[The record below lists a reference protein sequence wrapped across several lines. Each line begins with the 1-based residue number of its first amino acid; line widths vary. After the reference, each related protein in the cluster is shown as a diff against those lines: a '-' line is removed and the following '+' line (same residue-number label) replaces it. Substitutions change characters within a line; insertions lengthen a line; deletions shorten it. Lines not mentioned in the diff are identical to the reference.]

1 MDGWTGLGSRMKA
14 AGSTRLMAAFGGAAA
29 FLLAAIVFLLV
40 IGLLLLA
47 TLAQMALYAF
57 GDSYSFSESL
67 VKATPILLCALA
79 VILPARL
86 GLITVGGEGQLYFG
100 ALTGT
105 AIVVAFPEGQ
115 TFLLL
120 PAMVIAGA
128 IGGAIWS
135 GAAGLLRAR
144 FNVNE
149 TISTLLTNY
158 VAVQLVNYVTYGP
171 WKDPA
176 SLGWP
181 ATISFPPAATVP
193 TLFGTRVHIGLVVG
207 VIAAMVL
214 HVGVTRSRWGIA
226 LSVLAG
232 NRKVGAMAGFSFVR
246 QTVLVMAI
254 GGALAGFAGI
264 CETSAIQG
272 RLQAGLSVGYGLTG
286 FLVAWLSGQHFLHAV
301 PIAILIGGLISAGDA
316 LQLYSKIPSASATIL
331 QGLLFVAALA
341 SSGLASRRNGTHG

>member
-1 MDGWTGLGSRMKA
+1 VNSVGGI
-14 AGSTRLMAAFGGAAA
+14 RLIAAFGGSVAFMFAAVI
-29 FLLAAIVFLLV
+29 FLLA
-40 IGLLLLA
+40 IGRPPLT

-57 GDSYSFSESL
+57 GDGYSLSESL

-105 AIVVAFPEGQ
+105 AVVVTFPNGPM
-115 TFLLL
+115 FLLL
-120 PAMVIAGA
+120 PAMLAAGA

-135 GAAGLLRAR
+135 GVAGLLRAR
-144 FNVNE
+144 CNVNE
-149 TISTLLTNY
+149 TISTLLMNY
-158 VAVQLVNYVTYGP
+158 VAVLLVNYATYGV
-171 WKDPA
+171 WKDPT

-181 ATISFPPAATVP
+181 ASIPFPPAATVP
-193 TLFGTRVHIGLVVG
+193 SIFGTRVHIGLVVG
-207 VIAAMVL
+207 VIAALVL
-214 HVGVTRSRWGIA
+214 YIGVTYTRWGIGLRV
-226 LSVLAG
+226 LSG
-232 NRKVGAMAGFSFVR
+232 NRKVGTMAGFSFVR
-246 QTVLVMAI
+246 QTLLVMAL

-286 FLVAWLSGQHFLHAV
+286 FLVAWLSRQHFLRAV
-301 PIAILIGGLISAGDA
+301 PIAMLIGGLIAAGDA

-331 QGLLFVAALA
+331 QGLLFVAVLGA
-341 SSGLASRRNGTHG
+341 SGLAARRNARYG

>member
-1 MDGWTGLGSRMKA
+1 MNNTGKIRLLA
-14 AGSTRLMAAFGGAAA
+14 AGGGCVAFLIAAMI
-29 FLLAAIVFLLV
+29 FLLA
-40 IGLLLLA
+40 IGRPPLT
-47 TLAQMALYAF
+47 TLGQMALYAF
-57 GDSYSFSESL
+57 GDTYSLSESL

-105 AIVVAFPEGQ
+105 AVVVAFPDSSV
-115 TFLLL
+115 FLLL
-120 PAMVIAGA
+120 PAMLAAGA
-128 IGGAIWS
+128 LGGALWS

-144 FNVNE
+144 CNVNE
-149 TISTLLTNY
+149 TISTLLMNY
-158 VAVQLVNYVTYGP
+158 IAALLVNYAIYGA

-181 ATISFPPAATVP
+181 ASIAFPPAATVP
-193 TLFGTRVHIGLVVG
+193 SLWGTRVHIGLIVG
-207 VIAAMVL
+207 VIAALIL
-214 HVGVTRSRWGIA
+214 HVGVTYTRWGIA
-226 LSVLAG
+226 LKVLSG

-246 QTVLVMAI
+246 QTLLVMAI

-286 FLVAWLSGQHFLHAV
+286 FLVAWLSGQNFLRAV
-301 PIAILIGGLISAGDA
+301 PIAILIGGLIAAGDA

-331 QGLLFVAALA
+331 QGLLFVAALGA
-341 SSGLASRRNGTHG
+341 SGLAGRRSTRYG